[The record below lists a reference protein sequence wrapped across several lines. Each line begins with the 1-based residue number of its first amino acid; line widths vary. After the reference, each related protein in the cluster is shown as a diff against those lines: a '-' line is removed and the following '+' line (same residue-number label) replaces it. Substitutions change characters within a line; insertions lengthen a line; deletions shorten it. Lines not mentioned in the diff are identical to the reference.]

1 MHLPS
6 SYLLPTS
13 LWNTFRHT
21 DLYENKGKRWGEEE
35 EEPLES
41 WKLNFALQLN
51 GSEKRNTSCP
61 FLLQPVTFC
70 NYLSQ
75 RQSNVFDNKFN
86 ESIFVFTLR
95 TAWNNLFPNLIQR
108 QSILCDKTKFCR
120 RKIELLL
127 FLHWIWNFINCK
139 RKWKINFRCCLQ
151 CVSSSLKTFVS

>member
-21 DLYENKGKRWGEEE
+21 DLYENKGKRWGEEEEE

-108 QSILCDKTKFCR
+108 QSILCDKTKFCETKNR
-120 RKIELLL
+120 Y
-127 FLHWIWNFINCK
+127 FYFFIGFGILSIARGNG
-139 RKWKINFRCCLQ
+139 RLIFA
-151 CVSSSLKTFVS
+151 VVFVEFKTFVS

>member
-6 SYLLPTS
+6 SYLLPAS

-108 QSILCDKTKFCR
+108 QSILCDKTKFCETKNR
-120 RKIELLL
+120 Y
-127 FLHWIWNFINCK
+127 FYFFIGFGILSIARGNG
-139 RKWKINFRCCLQ
+139 RLIFA
-151 CVSSSLKTFVS
+151 VVFVEFKTFVS